1 MKLLG
6 KGLILDI
13 TTGAPFG
20 DYGELLIRFGVETIN
35 IPRGDTTGSYT
46 IPVGTQA
53 TGRIS
58 WYDISPKHL
67 ASLIGGEHSPG
78 SVRKKDHEAHTVPED
93 TLMITLVHSEVI
105 TNSEVVLAKSS
116 ERFERV
122 SENPL
127 KNEYTITDN
136 ELTFNEQN
144 AGQEVFITYFHYDEA
159 EGIQID
165 CSPWTLPS
173 YFELLGSLRLLK
185 TGIGMEA
192 GDIVINAKR
201 CIRISPLEVGALSG
215 EAGRLGFDFA
225 IENIAPGDLTIYF
238 SE

>member
-1 MKLLG
+1 
-6 KGLILDI
+6 
-13 TTGAPFG
+13 
-20 DYGELLIRFGVETIN
+20 
-35 IPRGDTTGSYT
+35 
-46 IPVGTQA
+46 GTQA

-58 WYDISPKHL
+58 WYDISPRHL

-78 SVRKKDHEAHTVPED
+78 SVRKKDHEAHTIPED

-105 TNSEVVLAKSS
+105 TNSEVVLAKSG

-159 EGIQID
+159 
-165 CSPWTLPS
+165 
-173 YFELLGSLRLLK
+173 SLRLLK